1 MSLRQ
6 AFEKLFPVPEGVVW
20 EDGEYHPMQCGHEYT
35 YSENCKRSNATNK
48 GWGHFQAGHAVGL
61 EDAAVCAWSWLM
73 DNARKGGV
81 TPAIDTRFGVCD
93 AIRAMTP

>member
-6 AFEKLFPVPEGVVW
+6 AFERLFPVPEGVVW

-48 GWGHFQAGHAVGL
+48 GWGYFQAGHAAGL
-61 EDAAVCAWSWLM
+61 EDAAVE
-73 DNARKGGV
+73 
-81 TPAIDTRFGVCD
+81 CD
-93 AIRAMTP
+93 KQGYAGTAAVIRAMKS